1 MEKDYQSV
9 IDSLKGKIELIISKY
24 EQVIA
29 NNQQLSNELDLCKEQ
44 LNFNI
49 NKIKEQEEKI
59 NKLQLAEAFK
69 ASSLDVKEAKQKIG
83 KIIKEIDKCIALL
96 NDKTDGT
103 ATTVNTD
110 KHSRSLLPA
119 ENTGCR

>member
-9 IDSLKGKIELIISKY
+9 INSLKGKIELIISKY

-29 NNQQLSNELDLCKEQ
+29 NNQQLCNDLELCREELK
-44 LNFNI
+44 FNI
-49 NKIKEQEEKI
+49 NKTKELEEKV

-69 ASSLDVKEAKQKIG
+69 TSSTDVKEAKQKIG

-96 NDKTDGT
+96 ND
-103 ATTVNTD
+103 
-110 KHSRSLLPA
+110 
-119 ENTGCR
+119 

>member
-96 NDKTDGT
+96 ND
-103 ATTVNTD
+103 
-110 KHSRSLLPA
+110 
-119 ENTGCR
+119 

>member
-83 KIIKEIDKCIALL
+83 KIIKEIDKCITLL
-96 NDKTDGT
+96 ND
-103 ATTVNTD
+103 
-110 KHSRSLLPA
+110 
-119 ENTGCR
+119 

>member
-49 NKIKEQEEKI
+49 NKTKEQEEKI

-96 NDKTDGT
+96 ND
-103 ATTVNTD
+103 
-110 KHSRSLLPA
+110 
-119 ENTGCR
+119 